1 MPEVIGTTIVPK
13 NNENRDLAFR
23 MFANPMRGDIGKKP
37 GAAAVKGAI
46 TAILQTNFGERL
58 FAPEFGTGIRA
69 LLFEQMTPLTEQR
82 LKIEVES
89 ALARH
94 EPRATVLGTSVKAQ
108 EEQNRYEISVVF
120 NVSSEAETQKLTTYF
135 DVLG

>member
-1 MPEVIGTTIVPK
+1 MSIAQRTYK
-13 NNENRDLAFR
+13 DLSYSF
-23 MFANPMRGDIGKKP
+23 FANPMSGDIGKKT
-37 GAAAVKGAI
+37 GAAAVKSAI
-46 TAILQTNFGERL
+46 VSILKTNFNERL

-94 EPRATVLGTSVKAQ
+94 ESRATVLGTSVKAQ

-120 NVSSEAETQKLTTYF
+120 TVATEAETQELTTYF

>member
-1 MPEVIGTTIVPK
+1 MSI
-13 NNENRDLAFR
+13 ENRTYKDLSYSL
-23 MFANPMRGDIGKKP
+23 FANPMSGDVGKKT

-46 TAILQTNFGERL
+46 VSILKTNYNERL
-58 FAPEFGTGIRA
+58 FDPEFGTDIRGS
-69 LLFEQMTPLTEQR
+69 LFEPMNPLTEQR
-82 LKIEVES
+82 MKKKVEV

-94 EPRATVLGTSVKAQ
+94 EPRAEVLGISVKAQ

-120 NVSSEAETQKLTTYF
+120 NVASVAEPQKVTTYF